1 MNSAVRYYSR
11 SGNTR
16 LVAEAIAKAMGV
28 KAVAVDDSQAALT
41 QPVDVL
47 FIGGALYAYGIDEH
61 LKAYLDTLKKDQVK
75 KAVVFSTSL
84 VSKHAIALIKAALN
98 EKGIPV
104 AEQTLYF
111 RGKPSEK
118 NQQEAMR
125 FAEAFAS

>member
-104 AEQTLYF
+104 AEQTLYL